1 MRDLTPMQRRT
12 FFKLGLASAALLAV
26 AGGLALQIKPG
37 LESDGRL
44 SISGR
49 TVFTAVVTAI
59 LDSSLS
65 PDKAVRQQSV
75 DSLLSRIDALVQALP
90 PHAQTE
96 LSQLLALLATDLGR
110 NTLAGLNQ
118 PWPEATV
125 AVVQQSLESMRF
137 SSLAVRQ
144 QAYGAL
150 HDITAAAFFSD
161 SANWPLL
168 GYPGPMAIG

>member
-1 MRDLTPMQRRT
+1 MQRRT
-12 FFKLGLASAALLAV
+12 FFKLGIASAALLAV
-26 AGGLALQIKPG
+26 AGGLALQIQGG
-37 LESDGRL
+37 LNPDSRL
-44 SISGR
+44 SSLGR
-49 TVFTAVVTAI
+49 MVFAAIGTAI

-65 PDKAVRQQSV
+65 TDKAVRQQSV

-90 PHAQTE
+90 SHAQAE
-96 LSQLLALLATDLGR
+96 LSQLLALLATDVGR

-125 AVVQQSLESMRF
+125 AMVQQALESMRF

-150 HDITAAAFFSD
+150 HEITAAAFFSD
-161 SANWPLL
+161 PANWPLL